1 MNESFAEALQDTK
14 KKKFFV
20 EGPLQNVVKA
30 AYPHVSSLEYAVV
43 NGRETALI
51 HLGESIELA
60 CIEADSLSTVIN
72 DVMRK
77 LERY

>member
-1 MNESFAEALQDTK
+1 MNESFAEAQQDTK

-43 NGRETALI
+43 NGREMVLI
-51 HLGESIELA
+51 HSGELTELA
-60 CIEADSLSTVIN
+60 CIEADSLPAVIK